1 MLPLAGRIAI
11 EVRFAALTVS
21 SDDPLALPN
30 KAEMV
35 VVPTLLELS
44 NPLAVMLATLVD
56 DDDHFATL
64 VTSCELASENVAAAV
79 NC

>member
-1 MLPLAGRIAI
+1 M
-11 EVRFAALTVS
+11 TVN
-21 SDDPLALPN
+21 SDDPLTPPN
-30 KAEMV
+30 RAEIV

-44 NPLAVMLATLVD
+44 NPLAVMFATLE

-64 VTSCELASENVAAAV
+64 VTSCELPSENVAVAV

>member
-1 MLPLAGRIAI
+1 MLPLAGRIEI
-11 EVRFAALTVS
+11 EVRFAALTVNT
-21 SDDPLALPN
+21 DEPLTPPN

-44 NPLAVMLATLVD
+44 NPLAVILAILVD

-64 VTSCELASENVAAAV
+64 VTSCELASENVAVAV